1 MRSPFLALVFAI
13 PAAAAAAD
21 VVTTKDGLT
30 LEGATTKS
38 ADGSV
43 VVATD
48 AGDVR
53 LAASAVASIAA
64 GEGPRTAGKRA
75 LAAIAKDDAAAAYR
89 LAASLES
96 QGVSDVAREAYERV
110 LATDADHAA
119 ARRAL
124 GFERIG
130 DRWLTSAQAKE
141 RSGLVLWR
149 GEWLLPAELPVRAK
163 VARTV
168 RVKDDPLYATMKTAA
183 TAEPALARVALD
195 RISRATVAERLETAT
210 SLLVH
215 GDPKVRAW
223 ACTHLAGLGDRASM
237 RPLLQEAVRDRDA
250 SVRKAATLAMK
261 ALDPDDAPIP
271 FVRALASDN
280 ALVVANSAQALA
292 WLDDRRV
299 IGYVVKRIE
308 SHGAGPASY
317 FSDIVQHSYI
327 ADFDVEVAQSSFIA
341 DPQIGVIQ
349 EGVVAPLKILDVSI
363 IETRVEQT
371 LLNTFNSLADAG
383 VSTRAQA
390 VSWWKQHSGDFP
402 GFRPLERAAAR

>member
-1 MRSPFLALVFAI
+1 
-13 PAAAAAAD
+13 
-21 VVTTKDGLT
+21 
-30 LEGATTKS
+30 
-38 ADGSV
+38 
-43 VVATD
+43 
-48 AGDVR
+48 
-53 LAASAVASIAA
+53 
-64 GEGPRTAGKRA
+64 
-75 LAAIAKDDAAAAYR
+75 
-89 LAASLES
+89 
-96 QGVSDVAREAYERV
+96 
-110 LATDADHAA
+110 
-119 ARRAL
+119 
-124 GFERIG
+124 
-130 DRWLTSAQAKE
+130 
-141 RSGLVLWR
+141 
-149 GEWLLPAELPVRAK
+149 
-163 VARTV
+163 
-168 RVKDDPLYATMKTAA
+168 
-183 TAEPALARVALD
+183 
-195 RISRATVAERLETAT
+195 
-210 SLLVH
+210 
-215 GDPKVRAW
+215 
-223 ACTHLAGLGDRASM
+223 
-237 RPLLQEAVRDRDA
+237 
-250 SVRKAATLAMK
+250 
-261 ALDPDDAPIP
+261 
-271 FVRALASDN
+271 VRALASDN